1 MNSLSAKAICRQPVR
16 LELRRRQ
23 RIRLGH
29 EGASYRFA
37 VEHGCVAIDAVLPG
51 NRRQVMLI
59 LYPGHVFTR
68 DAAPPVADVGLTA
81 LLPSVLVRRNA
92 AADASPSNPVQS
104 GGTEDPA
111 SLMRLMAR
119 SGLHAFAIGRLTA
132 EERISTLLIEMALF
146 LGKPVNNGYVLEL
159 PLSRDDMA
167 DYLVLNPDT
176 LSRLLTKLKASGAI
190 HMPSR
195 RHLIIKDF
203 RVLASMTPL
212 SDALVVLRSAEPAQ
226 RA

>member
-1 MNSLSAKAICRQPVR
+1 MALGRRSVR

-23 RIRLGH
+23 RIGLGDQS
-29 EGASYRFA
+29 ASHRFT
-37 VEHGCVAIDAVLPG
+37 VEKGCVAIDAVLPG

-59 LYPGHVFTR
+59 LYPGEVFTR
-68 DAAPPVADVGLTA
+68 DAAPPVSNVGLTA
-81 LLPSVLVRRNA
+81 LLPSVVARSTIV
-92 AADASPSNPVQS
+92 ADALLPNANYFGSI
-104 GGTEDPA
+104 EDP
-111 SLMRLMAR
+111 SGLVQLMAR

-132 EERISTLLIEMALF
+132 DERISTLLIEMALF
-146 LGKPVNNGYVLEL
+146 LGNPVNNGYVLEL

-176 LSRLLTKLKASGAI
+176 LSRLLTRLKASCVI

-203 RVLASMTPL
+203 KMLAAMSPL
-212 SDALVVLRSAEPAQ
+212 SDALVKLRSAVPSRIA
-226 RA
+226 